1 VVESEPKRKKAGA
14 PKRAKISEIVAAA
27 EKAASLMQLSTNGTE
42 TTGPIKCH
50 LNKSSTERISDL
62 IRSSTITS
70 SQTTITTPVTTSQ
83 PAQLGES
90 TATAT
95 NKPTTNTNSKMT
107 RKIIDILTS
116 QQQLQEQQLP
126 FAGGR
131 SNSVQQR
138 ENAVKSSAS
147 SESKSASDKILSKTP
162 ISQIMRAVN
171 NNNGTYSFCYFLQ
184 CFFRFFCQNSLEFSS

>member
-1 VVESEPKRKKAGA
+1 MINENPQEEIVESEPKRKKAGA

-27 EKAASLMQLSTNGTE
+27 EKAASLTQLTTNGTE
-42 TTGPIKCH
+42 SGPIKCH

-70 SQTTITTPVTTSQ
+70 SQTTVTTPVATNSQ

-90 TATAT
+90 TAAAT
-95 NKPTTNTNSKMT
+95 NKPTTNANSKMT

-116 QQQLQEQQLP
+116 QQQLQEQQQP

-131 SNSVQQR
+131 SNKVQQR

-171 NNNGTYSFCYFLQ
+171 NNNGYYILLFCVFLQ
-184 CFFRFFCQNSLEFSS
+184 CF